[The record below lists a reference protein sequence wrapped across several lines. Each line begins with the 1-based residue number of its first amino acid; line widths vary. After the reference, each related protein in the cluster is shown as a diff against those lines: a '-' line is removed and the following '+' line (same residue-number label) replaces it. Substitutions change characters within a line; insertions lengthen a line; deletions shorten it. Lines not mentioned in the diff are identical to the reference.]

1 MSIVVN
7 KSSSSKVT
15 LTPSNQGSTSLVV
28 RKSGGTL
35 QSLSNVNS
43 TDLEDGYT
51 LLYDAE
57 TNTWVAS
64 PVTAAVAA
72 VDGGSY

>member
-1 MSIVVN
+1 MSNRI
-7 KSSSSKVT
+7 T
-15 LTPSNQGSTSLVV
+15 LTPSNQGSTSIVV
-28 RKSGGTL
+28 KKSGGTL

-43 TDLEDGYT
+43 SELEDGYT
-51 LLYDAE
+51 LLYDAD

-64 PVTAAVAA
+64 PVTDGVAA

>member
-1 MSIVVN
+1 MSIVIN
-7 KSSSSKVT
+7 KSNNTKVT
-15 LTPSNQGSTSLVV
+15 LTPSNLGSTSIVV
-28 RKSGGTL
+28 KKSGGTL

-43 TDLEDGYT
+43 SDLDDGYT

-57 TNTWVAS
+57 TNTWVTS
-64 PVTAAVAA
+64 PVGEGVLA

>member
-1 MSIVVN
+1 MTVVVN
-7 KSSSSKVT
+7 QRNTSKT
-15 LTPSNQGSTSLVV
+15 ILTPSNQGSTSLVI

-35 QSLSNVNS
+35 QSLSNVDS

-64 PVTAAVAA
+64 PLTAGVVA

>member
-1 MSIVVN
+1 MSNRI
-7 KSSSSKVT
+7 T
-15 LTPSNQGSTSLVV
+15 LTPSNQGSTSIVV
-28 RKSGGTL
+28 KKSGGTL

-43 TDLEDGYT
+43 SELEDGYT

-64 PVTAAVAA
+64 PVAAGVVA